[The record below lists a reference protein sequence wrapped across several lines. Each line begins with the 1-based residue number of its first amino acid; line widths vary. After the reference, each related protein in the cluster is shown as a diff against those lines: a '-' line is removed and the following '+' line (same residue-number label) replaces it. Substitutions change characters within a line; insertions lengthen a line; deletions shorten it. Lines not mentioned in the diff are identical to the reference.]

1 MPTYTGHRKVTGGF
15 TLVELTI
22 VVLIIGIM
30 AAAAAPRFVDSLMY
44 YRAEAAAKR
53 IEADL
58 KLAREAAIASSAKQ
72 QVTFSPSSNGYMLG
86 GLPDLDHPSLEY
98 EVKLSDA
105 PYFASLESTDFGG
118 DNKVEFDGY
127 GVPDSGGTVIVRSG
141 QYQKTI
147 TLNADTG
154 KPTVE

>member
-1 MPTYTGHRKVTGGF
+1 MPRPNRDRTGRGGF
-15 TLVELTI
+15 TLVELGI

-30 AAAAAPRFVDSLMY
+30 VAAAAPRFADSLVY

-58 KLAREAAIASSAKQ
+58 KLARKQAITSSSTQAVDF
-72 QVTFSPSSNGYMLG
+72 VTGSNRYILTGMEHH
-86 GLPDLDHPSLEY
+86 DHPSLEY
-98 EVKLSDA
+98 QVLLSEA
-105 PYFASLESTDFGG
+105 PYHASLESADFGG
-118 DNKVEFDGY
+118 TSNVAFDGY
-127 GVPDSGGTVIVRSG
+127 GVPGSGGTVIVQSG